1 MEERMSER
9 LAGFDVDYSQ
19 GVLTLKLGPEHG
31 TFVINKQPANKQ
43 IWFSS
48 PLSGPKR
55 FEYDSDLKQWV
66 DIRANEQTLH
76 DILRKELKDLIKV
89 EL

>member
-1 MEERMSER
+1 LAIKDLSPVDYHSISDDTLNDLVDDLYQMEERMSER

-31 TFVINKQPANKQ
+31 IFVINKQPANKQ

-48 PLSGPKR
+48 PLR
-55 FEYDSDLKQWV
+55 
-66 DIRANEQTLH
+66 
-76 DILRKELKDLIKV
+76 
-89 EL
+89 